1 MIKSSFELIK
11 DDIVTHVA
19 DHLDSHK
26 QITGEILFV
35 NQIPHN
41 PQGKKLRD
49 RSKLKIKLKYDIDL
63 LLKQLDALQ

>member
-1 MIKSSFELIK
+1 MIKSSFELIT

-41 PQGKKLRD
+41 PQGKKLRKTL
-49 RSKLKIKLKYDIDL
+49 RELYIKGKLSNYDDER
-63 LLKQLDALQ
+63 